1 MVSPAKKR
9 FEKVRAARE
18 AAAAENFE
26 KAQQEAKAKE
36 QERAE
41 APAKERLNPYNRGE
55 GGKPRPS
62 PARKHF
68 DRARA
73 KAEASQATP
82 ARPQGDA
89 YELHKAAIVEDIRRL
104 SDIQSIER
112 KIEAKRELLPNYE
125 SYVQGVLEGGKGQ
138 QDDVL
143 MTLMVW
149 YLDVGDLKTGL
160 DIAEYAVNHEL
171 ETPDRYDRKTAN
183 LVAEEV
189 ADFALKLQD
198 GDESKG
204 QVLEQL
210 HRTVEYFADA
220 DMHDQVK
227 AKLFKA
233 LGYLERDAGDKET
246 ALLSLKRALELNDR
260 IGVKKDIQALEKEL
274 QNSGQ

>member
-9 FEKVRAARE
+9 FEQVRAARE
-18 AAAAENFE
+18 AAAAEDLE
-26 KAQQEAKAKE
+26 KAQQETKAKD

-41 APAKERLNPYNRGE
+41 APGKERPNPYNRGE
-55 GGKPRPS
+55 GGKPRQS

-82 ARPQGDA
+82 ARPQGDS

-112 KIEAKRELLPNYE
+112 KIEAKSELLPNYE

-149 YLDVGDLKTGL
+149 YLDVGELKTAM
-160 DIAEYAVNHEL
+160 DIAEYAANHGL
-171 ETPDRYDRKTAN
+171 ETPDRYKRSTAA
-183 LVAEEV
+183 LVSEEV
-189 ADFALKLQD
+189 ADFALKLDKEAENQ
-198 GDESKG
+198 EE
-204 QVLEQL
+204 VLEQL
-210 HRTVEYFADA
+210 QRCLALFADA

-233 LGYLERDAGDKET
+233 EGSILDNTGHTEAAVAAYE
-246 ALLSLKRALELNDR
+246 RALKLNDK
-260 IGVKKDIQALEKEL
+260 IGVKKDIERLKKEL
-274 QNSGQ
+274 KNSGQ

>member
-9 FEKVRAARE
+9 FEQVRAARE
-18 AAAAENFE
+18 AAAAENLE
-26 KAQQEAKAKE
+26 KAQQEAKAKD

-41 APAKERLNPYNRGE
+41 APARGRPNPYNRGE

-89 YELHKAAIVEDIRRL
+89 YELHKAAIIEDTRRL
-104 SDIQSIER
+104 ADIQSIER
-112 KIEAKRELLPNYE
+112 KVEAKRELLPAYE
-125 SYVQGVLEGGKGQ
+125 DYVHGVLEGGKGQ

-149 YLDVGDLKTGL
+149 YLDVGELKTAM
-160 DIAEYAVNHEL
+160 DIAEYAVHHGL
-171 ETPDRYDRKTAN
+171 ETPDRYQRSTAA
-183 LVAEEV
+183 LVSEEV
-189 ADFALKLQD
+189 ADFALKLEDDAENQA
-198 GDESKG
+198 E
-204 QVLEQL
+204 VLEQL
-210 HRTVEYFADA
+210 QRALAMFAEA
-220 DMHDQVK
+220 DMHDQIK

-233 LGYLERDAGDKET
+233 EGYLLRATGKQAT
-246 ALLSLKRALELNDR
+246 ALASLERALKLNDK
-260 IGVKKDIQALEKEL
+260 IGVKKDIESLKKDL
-274 QNSGQ
+274 KNSGD

>member
-9 FEKVRAARE
+9 FEQVRAARE
-18 AAAAENFE
+18 AAAAEDME
-26 KAQQEAKAKE
+26 KAQQEAKAAD

-41 APAKERLNPYNRGE
+41 APGKERLNPYNRGE

-82 ARPQGDA
+82 ARPQGDS

>member
-18 AAAAENFE
+18 AAAAENLE

-41 APAKERLNPYNRGE
+41 APAKERFNPYNRGE

-89 YELHKAAIVEDIRRL
+89 YELHKAAIIEDVRRL

-125 SYVQGVLEGGKGQ
+125 SYVQGVLDGGKGQ

-149 YLDVGDLKTGL
+149 YLDVGELETAM
-160 DIAEYAVNHEL
+160 DIAEYAANHGL
-171 ETPDRYDRKTAN
+171 ETPDRYQRTTAT

-189 ADFALKLQD
+189 ADFALKMDKEAENQEAVLA
-198 GDESKG
+198 
-204 QVLEQL
+204 QVQRCRALFEN
-210 HRTVEYFADA
+210 A

-233 LGYLERDAGDKET
+233 EGSILDNIGGPSG
-246 ALLSLKRALELNDR
+246 ALACYERALKLNDK
-260 IGVKKDIQALEKEL
+260 IGVKKDIERLKKEL
-274 QNSGQ
+274 KNSGQ

>member
-9 FEKVRAARE
+9 FEDVRAARE
-18 AAAAENFE
+18 AAAAEDME
-26 KAQQEAKAKE
+26 KAQQEAKAKDQE
-36 QERAE
+36 QAE
-41 APAKERLNPYNRGE
+41 AQAKERPNPYNRGE

-73 KAEASQATP
+73 KAQASQATP
-82 ARPQGDA
+82 ARPQGDS

-104 SDIQSIER
+104 ADIQSIER
-112 KIEAKRELLPNYE
+112 KIEAKRELLPNYD

-149 YLDVGDLKTGL
+149 YLDVGELKTAM
-160 DIAEYAVNHEL
+160 DIAQYAAHHGL
-171 ETPDRYDRKTAN
+171 ETPDRYRRSTAA
-183 LVAEEV
+183 LVSEEV
-189 ADFALKLQD
+189 AEFALKMEHGTD
-198 GDESKG
+198 GDEPVLT
-204 QVLEQL
+204 QVTRALEL
-210 HRTVEYFADA
+210 FGNS

-233 LGYLERDAGDKET
+233 QGCLLRVLGKKELAILALER
-246 ALLSLKRALELNDR
+246 ALALNDKV
-260 IGVKKDIQALEKEL
+260 GVKKDIESLKKDQKD
-274 QNSGQ
+274 SG

>member
-9 FEKVRAARE
+9 FEQVRAARE
-18 AAAAENFE
+18 AAAAENQE
-26 KAQQEAKAKE
+26 KAQQEAKAKD
-36 QERAE
+36 QERAD
-41 APAKERLNPYNRGE
+41 APAKERPNPYNRGE

-73 KAEASQATP
+73 KAEASQSTP

-198 GDESKG
+198 GDESKA

-233 LGYLERDAGDKET
+233 LGYLERDSGDKET

>member
-9 FEKVRAARE
+9 FEQVRAARE
-18 AAAAENFE
+18 AAAAEDME
-26 KAQQEAKAKE
+26 KAQQEAKAAD

-41 APAKERLNPYNRGE
+41 APGEERLNPYNRGE

-82 ARPQGDA
+82 ARPQGDS

>member
-9 FEKVRAARE
+9 FEQVRAARE
-18 AAAAENFE
+18 AAAAENLE
-26 KAQQEAKAKE
+26 KAQQEAKAKD

-41 APAKERLNPYNRGE
+41 APARERPNPYNRGE

-82 ARPQGDA
+82 SRPQGDA

-189 ADFALKLQD
+189 ADFALKLQN
-198 GDESKG
+198 GDESIG

-210 HRTVEYFADA
+210 HRTVKYFADA

>member
-9 FEKVRAARE
+9 YEQIRAARE
-18 AAAAENFE
+18 AAAAESLK
-26 KAQQEAKAKE
+26 KAQQEAEAKD

-189 ADFALKLQD
+189 ADFALKLPD

>member
-9 FEKVRAARE
+9 FEQVRAARE
-18 AAAAENFE
+18 AAAAENLK
-26 KAQQEAKAKE
+26 KAQQEAEAKD

-41 APAKERLNPYNRGE
+41 APAKERANPYNRGD

-149 YLDVGDLKTGL
+149 YLDVGELNTAM
-160 DIAEYAVNHEL
+160 DIAEYAASHGL
-171 ETPDRYDRKTAN
+171 ETPDRYQRTTAT

-189 ADFALKLQD
+189 ADFALKLD
-198 GDESKG
+198 KEAES
-204 QVLEQL
+204 QEAVLEQL
-210 HRTVEYFADA
+210 QRCVTLFADA

-233 LGYLERDAGDKET
+233 EGSLLDTAGQAQS
-246 ALLSLKRALELNDR
+246 ALASYERALKLNDK
-260 IGVKKDIQALEKEL
+260 IGVKKEIQRLKKEL
-274 QNSGQ
+274 KDSGQ

>member
-9 FEKVRAARE
+9 FEQVRAARE
-18 AAAAENFE
+18 AAAAENLE

-41 APAKERLNPYNRGE
+41 APAKERSNPFSRGE

-89 YELHKAAIVEDIRRL
+89 YELHKAAIIEDVRRL

-189 ADFALKLQD
+189 ADFVLKLQD

>member
-9 FEKVRAARE
+9 FEQVRAARE
-18 AAAAENFE
+18 AAAAENLE

-41 APAKERLNPYNRGE
+41 APAKERSNPYNPGE

-89 YELHKAAIVEDIRRL
+89 YELHKAAIIEDVRRL

-160 DIAEYAVNHEL
+160 DIAEYAVNHDL